1 MHKPELLSQ
10 LETHSRLSIHGKIIQ
25 NIDIQDHKYVSQQLK

>member
-10 LETHSRLSIHGKIIQ
+10 LATHGSISIDGKIIQ
-25 NIDIQDHKYVSQQLK
+25 NIDIQDHKYISQQPE